1 MADIHE
7 IRRTLGLS
15 MLVPVLNGAAGRWEP
30 VFPSGEIVSEPR
42 PVVVGPLGVTLQ
54 VPDRHT
60 AVLTGGPGT
69 FQVGQGFH
77 YLDLPMGYYAA
88 RCVQMFQQPTRL
100 APVVE
105 FAQDGLE
112 VTLKVRLTWRVID
125 PLAVW
130 DKPGFHQL
138 LHETCTA
145 AAANYIRSQPYA
157 RLVQTPG
164 GPAALAPGEIAGA
177 LRRSILL
184 SRAFNGLALLDV
196 IVEPPQGVRELQET
210 AQHAQVEASLLAAE
224 DQLLERRTLLE
235 TRKARAERLVLAQQ
249 QRNRLVETG
258 MDVQV
263 AAMRRPILDQELEY
277 QDLRNQVELRAE
289 GGRLVLE
296 ARKEVLLRLA
306 DTLTNSLMAPNLLG
320 QVGGMSSGVV
330 AEMVRSVLDGLDPSM
345 LALGDG
351 SRADQAA
358 EANPVTLRLV
368 REIAEVELRLPG
380 VEWQGLLAQANGEKL
395 VQFAYRG
402 WIIKL
407 YANEEYPRRGPRV
420 FIHRSSARN
429 PVESKANTFHPT
441 WNTRKRLVDLLVYLT
456 NHIDNPS
463 AKAKRSGDEGPF
475 DVPPTYAG

>member
-7 IRRTLGLS
+7 IRRTLGLPV
-15 MLVPVLNGAAGRWEP
+15 LVPVLNGAAGRWEP

-54 VPDRHT
+54 VPDRHM

-69 FQVGQGFH
+69 FRVAQGFH
-77 YLDLPMGYYAA
+77 YLDLPLGYYDA
-88 RCVQMFQQPTRL
+88 RCVQMFQQQTHLP
-100 APVVE
+100 PVVE

-112 VTLKVRLTWRVID
+112 ATLRVHLTWRVID

-138 LHETCTA
+138 LHEACTA
-145 AAANYIRSQPYA
+145 AVANFIRSQPYMG
-157 RLVQTPG
+157 LVQTPG
-164 GPAALAPGEIAGA
+164 GPAALTIAEITAT
-177 LRRSILL
+177 LRRSFLL
-184 SRAFNGLALLDV
+184 SRTFNGLALLDV
-196 IVEPPQGVRELQET
+196 IVDPPQGVRELQET
-210 AQHAQVEASLLAAE
+210 AQQAQVEASLLQAE
-224 DQLLERRTLLE
+224 DQLLARRTLLE
-235 TRKARAERLVLAQQ
+235 TRKARAQRLVLEQQ

-263 AAMRRPILDQELEY
+263 NRLRRPILDQELEY
-277 QDLRNQVELRAE
+277 QELRNQVELRAE

-306 DTLTNSLMAPNLLG
+306 DTLSNSLMAPNLLG
-320 QVGGMSSGVV
+320 QVGGMGPGVV
-330 AEMVRSVLDGLDPSM
+330 AEMVRTVLDGLDPSM

-351 SRADQAA
+351 SAAAAA
-358 EANPVTLRLV
+358 EANPVVLRLV

-380 VEWQGLLAQANGEKL
+380 VEWQGMQPQPNGEKL

-402 WIIKL
+402 WMIKL
-407 YANEEYPRRGPRV
+407 FASEEYPRRGPRV
-420 FIHRSSARN
+420 FMHRSGARS
-429 PVESKANTFHPT
+429 PVESKANTFQPT
-441 WNTRKRLVDLLVYLT
+441 WNTRKRLVDVLVYLA

-463 AKAKRSGDEGPF
+463 GKAKRAGDEGPF